1 MLIFTAW
8 ATYKAVVRRDGQY
21 ESSSA
26 GLRDFNA
33 DLVNPIIKKLAT
45 GWERAFQNRLPKAFE
60 AFIKDSGK
68 LLHNFHQA
76 VEERARNNGVG
87 LASLSALKTQ
97 IYTYEQLFADLNQ
110 ILITKMTELQHE
122 ANRDFTPTVANIM
135 HSVYDMCTNECGKG
149 SFMRMKAHMA
159 QQVEQNRHSMFHDA
173 TKTVKHHLDGMCKA
187 LEDVM
192 EERADEIYVSMK
204 TDYMRVLGGVQINQ
218 AEVMSKEER
227 ALRSEVME
235 ILRGVDAQFEPIAR
249 GEIAEPVTANDEP
262 AVVETETAAVEA
274 GESAF
279 ESARE
284 SVERDGNDVSIAEDV
299 DDTMITE
306 PTPSKPDMDVADSS
320 EKENRGLP
328 TPSDDGMDEEEL

>member
-1 MLIFTAW
+1 MLTFTAW
-8 ATYKAVVRRDGQY
+8 ATYKAVVRRDSQY
-21 ESSSA
+21 QSSSA

-45 GWERAFQNRLPKAFE
+45 GWERAFQSRLPKAFD

-68 LLHNFHQA
+68 LLHNFHQS
-76 VEERARNNGVG
+76 VEERARN
-87 LASLSALKTQ
+87 K
-97 IYTYEQLFADLNQ
+97 LFADLNQ
-110 ILITKMTELQHE
+110 ILITKMMELQRE

-149 SFMRMKAHMA
+149 SFMCMKAHMA

-249 GEIAEPVTANDEP
+249 GEIAEPVTVDAES
-262 AVVETETAAVEA
+262 AVVETETAAVEDE
-274 GESAF
+274 ESAF
-279 ESARE
+279 ESARG
-284 SVERDGNDVSIAEDV
+284 SPERDGNDESIVEDV
-299 DDTMITE
+299 EDTMITE
-306 PTPSKPDMDVADSS
+306 PTPSKPDMDADSS

-328 TPSDDGMDEEEL
+328 TPSDDDMDEEEL

>member
-1 MLIFTAW
+1 MLTFTAW
-8 ATYKAVVRRDGQY
+8 ATYKAVVRRDSQY
-21 ESSSA
+21 QSSSA

-45 GWERAFQNRLPKAFE
+45 GWERAFQSRLPKAFD

-68 LLHNFHQA
+68 LLHNFHQS
-76 VEERARNNGVG
+76 VEERARN
-87 LASLSALKTQ
+87 K
-97 IYTYEQLFADLNQ
+97 LFADLNQ
-110 ILITKMTELQHE
+110 ILITKMMELQRE

-149 SFMRMKAHMA
+149 SFMCMKAHMA

-249 GEIAEPVTANDEP
+249 GEIAEPVTVDAES
-262 AVVETETAAVEA
+262 AVVETETAAVEDE
-274 GESAF
+274 ESAF
-279 ESARE
+279 ESARG
-284 SVERDGNDVSIAEDV
+284 SPERDSNDESIVEDV
-299 DDTMITE
+299 EDTMITE
-306 PTPSKPDMDVADSS
+306 PTPSKPDMDADSS

-328 TPSDDGMDEEEL
+328 TPSDDDMDEEEL